1 MRAVFESLKRLLG
14 RRERDPERLRED
26 AESRLRAEQE
36 LRQAEQAKSEQN
48 RGLEGASKG
57 FPFGRP

>member
-1 MRAVFESLKRLLG
+1 MFERLSRLLKRRG
-14 RRERDPERLRED
+14 RDPERLREET
-26 AESRLRAEQE
+26 ESRLRAQQE
-36 LRQAEQAKSEQN
+36 IRQAEQGKSESQ